1 MYMLDSLYRYTQFR
15 RSLKAVTD
23 EKKKSDKG
31 EEAGEEDN
39 KYGIYICKRQ
49 QHILLVLYGYIYTGG
64 VYTHVIVVFI
74 IGTALLRSSRS
85 LLLGFGRAEALYYTL
100 YIHTKSLSI
109 TSVSYCR

>member
-1 MYMLDSLYRYTQFR
+1 MKRKNQT
-15 RSLKAVTD
+15 KAKKL
-23 EKKKSDKG
+23 EKKIINTEYLSARDSSIFCLCYM
-31 EEAGEEDN
+31 A
-39 KYGIYICKRQ
+39 
-49 QHILLVLYGYIYTGG
+49 IYTGG

-74 IGTALLRSSRS
+74 IGAALLRSSRS